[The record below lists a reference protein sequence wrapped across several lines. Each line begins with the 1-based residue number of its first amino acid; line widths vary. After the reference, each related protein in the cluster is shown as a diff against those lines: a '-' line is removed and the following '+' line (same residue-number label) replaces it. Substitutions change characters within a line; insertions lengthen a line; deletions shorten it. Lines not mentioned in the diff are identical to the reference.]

1 MESKAFLNSES
12 PVEPGSDAAFERF
25 FRAQYPVVVRV
36 AYGVVREGQTA
47 QDVAQEV
54 FIAAQRRFSALDDPG
69 HAAAWVRVAAVHAG
83 LNAVRG
89 RRRLDRRQLRAAV
102 SAAPAGPEELVLED
116 VSRQEV
122 REALGRLS
130 PRAATVLVLRH
141 SGLSYAEVAAAMGVG
156 VGQVGTMLRRA
167 EAAMRKEIEHA
178 THS

>member
-1 MESKAFLNSES
+1 MESKASPNPQFQVES
-12 PVEPGSDAAFERF
+12 GSDAAFERF

-36 AYGVVREGQTA
+36 AYSVVGDSQTA
-47 QDVAQEV
+47 QDVAQDV
-54 FIAAQRRFSALDDPG
+54 FIAAQRRYSGLNGPG

-89 RRRLDRRQLRAAV
+89 RRRLDARELRA
-102 SAAPAGPEELVLED
+102 SAASVQAGPEELVLED
-116 VSRQEV
+116 VSRHEV
-122 REALGRLS
+122 REALARLS

-141 SGLSYAEVAAAMGVG
+141 SGLSYAEVAEAMGVG
-156 VGQVGTMLRRA
+156 IGQVGTMLRRA